1 MRRLAN
7 IAVIFVAV
15 VLLYGMWVT
24 KPRYGELTGPIA
36 AYGKMHD
43 PVHTREFD
51 VALNQVTL
59 ARELTYTQFGTSK
72 VLTTSGLWAIASVEL
87 SATTKSTAVSI
98 AIWEGP
104 TGLRFAQSN
113 RVGWLPGQPPYML
126 EPGLQR
132 QIQLAF
138 EIMPDQ
144 VNGATLLL
152 SAQMKPSLDSEA
164 RVKIDDF
171 KKFNDGKP
179 LIIDR
184 FDISRPQPAAGG

>member
-36 AYGKMHD
+36 AYGKMHNL
-43 PVHTREFD
+43 VHTREFD
-51 VALNQVTL
+51 VVLNQVTF

-87 SATTKSTAVSI
+87 SATTKSTGVSI

-126 EPGLQR
+126 EPGLPK

-164 RVKIDDF
+164 RIEIDDF

-179 LIIDR
+179 LIVDR